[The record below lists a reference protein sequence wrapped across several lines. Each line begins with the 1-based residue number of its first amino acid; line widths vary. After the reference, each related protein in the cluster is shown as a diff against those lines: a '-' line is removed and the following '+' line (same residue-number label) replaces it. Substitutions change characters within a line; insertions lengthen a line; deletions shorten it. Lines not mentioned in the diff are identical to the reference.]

1 MRKIRA
7 SVVERL
13 EKAKLTNK
21 ELSIFLHLCQY
32 QTETGTVSGIYY
44 KDICAA
50 LKLSNQTFYSALYQL
65 RDCGLINL

>member
-32 QTETGTVSGIYY
+32 QTEAGTVSFIMNAKGQ
-44 KDICAA
+44 
-50 LKLSNQTFYSALYQL
+50 NPSAFQ
-65 RDCGLINL
+65 I